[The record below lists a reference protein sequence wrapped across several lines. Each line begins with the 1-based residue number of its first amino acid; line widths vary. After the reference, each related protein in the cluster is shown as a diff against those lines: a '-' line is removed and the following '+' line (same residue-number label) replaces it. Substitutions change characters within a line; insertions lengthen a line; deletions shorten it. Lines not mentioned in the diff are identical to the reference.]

1 MSWNAVAPYRNQVMR
16 PEQLAQD
23 LGVRYVVDGS
33 VRRAD
38 DRLRVTTRLTDA
50 ERGTLLWSERY
61 DRAVDDVFA
70 VQDDIS
76 RQIMSAL
83 ALQVTNLEQ
92 DRAASKPTDNL
103 TAYDYHLR
111 ARQQFRQFTRRGNLQ
126 ARELLGK
133 AIDLDHEYAD
143 AYAALAWTH
152 TKAAEMG
159 WAEWPDREL
168 AHAHDLAQAALRI
181 DSSNQLA
188 HILLALVYSY
198 QQNYELAL
206 DHLDRATAANPNHAG
221 NHAERGW
228 VLLVG
233 GRSGEAITALEE
245 ALHFD
250 PSPTPNTFSNLAIAY
265 YLQGRHDDAVTT
277 AQSAVGR
284 YPHHTSLH
292 IVLAAA
298 YAEAGQLDAAA
309 RAAEQL
315 RRLHPFFEIES
326 FGEYFRDPA
335 DRQRF
340 RASLRQAGL

>member
-1 MSWNAVAPYRNQVMR
+1 VVG
-16 PEQLAQD
+16 PEQLAQE
-23 LGVRYVVDGS
+23 LGVQYVIDGS

-61 DRAVDDVFA
+61 DRAVHDVFS

-76 RQIMSAL
+76 RQIVSTL
-83 ALQVTNLEQ
+83 ALRVTNLEQ
-92 DRAASKPTDNL
+92 ERAAKKPTENL
-103 TAYDYHLR
+103 TAYDYYLR
-111 ARQQFRQFTRRGNLQ
+111 ARQHFRQFTRRGNLLAQ
-126 ARELLGK
+126 ELLGK

-159 WAEWPDREL
+159 WTEWPDREL

-181 DSSNQLA
+181 DHSNQLA

-206 DHLDRATAANPNHAG
+206 DEMDRASEANPHHAG

-233 GRSGEAITALEE
+233 GRSGEAVEALEE
-245 ALHFD
+245 ALRFD
-250 PSPTPNTFSNLAIAY
+250 PNPTPNTFSNLAIAY
-265 YLQGRHDDAVTT
+265 YLQGRYEDAART
-277 AQSAVGR
+277 AQSGVGR
-284 YPHHTSLH
+284 YPHHVSLY
-292 IVLAAA
+292 IALAAA
-298 YAEAGQLDAAA
+298 YAETGQLDAAA
-309 RAAEQL
+309 RAADEL
-315 RRLHPFFEIES
+315 RRLHPFFEVDS
-326 FGEYFRDPA
+326 FGQFFRDPG
-335 DRQRF
+335 DRERLQG
-340 RASLRQAGL
+340 ALRKAGL